1 MKLSLSLIF
10 IAAGL
15 AMARSDWSKPCF
27 HGECN
32 YELEHPSG
40 GFATLHFVSPLIS
53 VIDRLLKSTAYAS
66 PALHI

>member
-1 MKLSLSLIF
+1 MKLSLSLTF

-15 AMARSDWSKPCF
+15 AAARSDWSKPCF

-40 GFATLHFVSPLIS
+40 GFATLHFVSPLLS
-53 VIDRLLKSTAYAS
+53 GIDWMLRCTAYVS
-66 PALHI
+66 PALLI